1 MRITGVEVSASDQ
14 EIINYFKGYGYN
26 VFENTY
32 TYEES
37 CYHNTTKTLTRKE
50 WVIEHPTTKKLLPMR
65 KTFNK
70 IVNKHLNVE
79 LLSGLNKEFVA
90 LFFNE

>member
-37 CYHNTTKTLTRKE
+37 CYHNNTRTVIRKA
-50 WVIEHPTTKKLLPMR
+50 WVIEHPRTKKLLNSEQTL
-65 KTFNK
+65 KY
-70 IVNKHLNVE
+70 
-79 LLSGLNKEFVA
+79 
-90 LFFNE
+90 